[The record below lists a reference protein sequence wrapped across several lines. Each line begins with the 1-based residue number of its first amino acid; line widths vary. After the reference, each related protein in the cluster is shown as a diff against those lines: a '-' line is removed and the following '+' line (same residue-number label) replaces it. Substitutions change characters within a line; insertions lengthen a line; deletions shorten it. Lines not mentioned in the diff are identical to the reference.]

1 MNVSEESR
9 DPLLEELEEARERMF
24 VRCDRDPAKVLEY
37 YLEYQ
42 KQYADR
48 LISRHERL
56 PKGKSAA

>member
-1 MNVSEESR
+1 MDVSDESP
-9 DPLLEELEEARERMF
+9 DPLLEELEEARQRIF
-24 VRCDRDPAKVLEY
+24 ARCDHDPAKVLQY